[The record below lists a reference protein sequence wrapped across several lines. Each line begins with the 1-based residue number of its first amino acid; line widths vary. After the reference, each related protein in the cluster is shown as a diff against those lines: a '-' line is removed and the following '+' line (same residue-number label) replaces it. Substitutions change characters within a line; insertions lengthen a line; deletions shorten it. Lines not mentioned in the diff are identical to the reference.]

1 MNGKGKTTTANDPS
15 PLIPL
20 PLGRG
25 EGGDCLRATYYKH
38 GAKNVASTECPQG
51 EGKRKAW
58 LLPQAG
64 SWSQCIRKS
73 EGRLSMNGKGKDD
86 GIPPHPGP
94 LPQGEG
100 DGFRDLRL
108 MERMEDFIGGVR
120 R

>member
-25 EGGDCLRATYYKH
+25 EGGDFLRATYYKH

-73 EGRLSMNGKGKDD
+73 EGRLSMNVREKTTEF
-86 GIPPHPGP
+86 P
-94 LPQGEG
+94 LTPALS
-100 DGFRDLRL
+100 LR
-108 MERMEDFIGGVR
+108 EREMICAILGSPC
-120 R
+120 